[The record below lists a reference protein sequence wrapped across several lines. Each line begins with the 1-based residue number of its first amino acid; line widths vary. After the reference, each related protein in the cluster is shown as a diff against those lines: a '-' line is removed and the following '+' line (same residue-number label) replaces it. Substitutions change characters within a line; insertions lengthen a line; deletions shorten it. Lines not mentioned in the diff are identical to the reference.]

1 MMERRARRGF
11 TLLEVAV
18 VLAITVI
25 GSLLVLPRWN
35 RPVAVDVAGADA
47 LLDDDTPGTL
57 LARALVTARG
67 HAIAWRQVVTVRL
80 DVPNRT
86 MRADT
91 SGAAGSGV
99 WYEGPLPLAA
109 GESLEPGDL
118 LTSVTFHPSGAAFGP
133 SLRVR
138 HGEGWVAVD
147 LDALSGD
154 VSRRAR

>member
-1 MMERRARRGF
+1 MTGTRARPGF

-25 GSLLVLPRWN
+25 GGLLVLPRWN
-35 RPVAVDVAGADA
+35 RPLATDA
-47 LLDDDTPGTL
+47 AGTL
-57 LARALVTARG
+57 LARTLLLARG
-67 HAIAWRQVVTVRL
+67 HAIATRQVVTVRF
-80 DVPNRT
+80 DVANRT

-99 WYEGPLPLAA
+99 WHEGPLPLAA

-118 LTSVTFHPSGAAFGP
+118 LTSVTFHPSGAAFGE

-138 HGEGWVAVD
+138 HGEGWVAVHI
-147 LDALSGD
+147 DALSGD
-154 VSRRAR
+154 VSRHAY